1 MDEENQRETV
11 LRGRYRLTGTLG
23 RGAMGTVFLAHDSVM
38 DRRVAIKILRLPE
51 GLSEKARDEAVQRFY
66 REARLAGKLIHPNIV
81 ATFDIDRDGE
91 NHFISMELVEG
102 KTLAIVLEEG
112 RTMDASAAVGVAVQ
126 VCQALEF
133 AHAQGVV
140 HRDIKPGN
148 IFITGEGKV
157 KVGDFG
163 IARSMDSATLTQTGY
178 SMGTP
183 QYMSPEQV
191 RGEAL
196 DPRSDLFSLGVVLY
210 EMLEGSNPFAADT
223 PPTVIYNILEKEPPS
238 LEGKAYAMPGLM
250 EVLNGALSKDVE
262 TRYQSAGEMA
272 RDLRALLSGEEV
284 AKATAAAG
292 VVSPPQPLPPPRKAK
307 AKPPEVRGKRKRRI
321 VLIAAAVAVCI
332 ALAVALLLIFVLGG
346 EEELPDPTR
355 AVTAFFNAMREG
367 NTNKAESLLTPR
379 LRDEIDLGP
388 LQKRVAEVSREAGR
402 GELDFTQVEIKGD
415 SASMEV
421 WLRGELLGVSLGLWR
436 LVWLDDRWHIDVPGF
451 IGDVQPEE
459 APEGP

>member
-1 MDEENQRETV
+1 MGEKDRRETV
-11 LRGRYRLTGTLG
+11 LKGRYRLADTLG
-23 RGAMGTVFLAHDSVM
+23 RGAMGTVFLAHDAVM

-51 GLSEKARDEAVQRFY
+51 GLTEKARDEAVKRFY
-66 REARLAGKLIHPNIV
+66 REARLAGKLIHPNII
-81 ATFDIDRDGE
+81 ATFDIDQDGGY
-91 NHFISMELVEG
+91 HFISMELVEG
-102 KTLAIVLEEG
+102 KTLAAVLEEG
-112 RTMDASAAVGVAVQ
+112 REVDAAAAVRIAVQ
-126 VCQALEF
+126 VCGALEF

-148 IFITGEGKV
+148 IFITGGDKV

-238 LEGKAYAMPGLM
+238 LQGKEYAMPGLAA
-250 EVLNGALSKDVE
+250 VLNRALSKDVE
-262 TRYQSAGEMA
+262 ERYQSAAEMA
-272 RDLRALLSGEEV
+272 LDLQGLLEGGGVE
-284 AKATAAAG
+284 APAA
-292 VVSPPQPLPPPRKAK
+292 PPPSRKAK
-307 AKPPEVRGKRKRRI
+307 ARPHKASKWGKRR
-321 VLIAAAVAVCI
+321 VALLAAVVAICV
-332 ALAVALLLIFVLGG
+332 ALAVALPLIFLLGGG
-346 EEELPDPTR
+346 EEKSDPTK
-355 AVTAFFNAMREG
+355 AVEAFFNALRDG
-367 NTNKAESLLTPR
+367 NINKAESLLTPR
-379 LRDEIDLGP
+379 LSEEMDLGP
-388 LQKRVAEVSREAGR
+388 IKRKVAELTKEAGR
-402 GELDFTQVEIKGD
+402 GELTYTEVKIEGD

-421 WLRGELLGVSLGLWR
+421 WLRGELLGLSLGLWR
-436 LVWLDDRWHIDVPGF
+436 LVWLDGRWHIDVPGF

-459 APEGP
+459 AGESP